1 VITTSEDAVANM
13 RQIDDVY
20 RAAGLP
26 LRGTAP
32 PERA

>member
-1 VITTSEDAVANM
+1 VANM

-26 LRGTAP
+26 LRGASAP
-32 PERA
+32 

>member
-1 VITTSEDAVANM
+1 VITTPEDAIFNM

-26 LRGTAP
+26 IRGLR
-32 PERA
+32 

>member
-1 VITTSEDAVANM
+1 VITTPEHAAASM

-26 LRGTAP
+26 LRGH
-32 PERA
+32 RG